1 MSKTNKQIVLDF
13 YRDVFNG
20 WDVSKVAEYVAP
32 DYIQHNPTV
41 EDGLE
46 GFEKFIAFFTSMRPR
61 CEIIRCDEAGDM
73 VYVFFRC
80 TLENGMVNK
89 VMDIYRLADGKLQ
102 EHWDVVEHDV
112 AQKEREAV
120 NDNGIW

>member
-1 MSKTNKQIVLDF
+1 MSNKDIVLAF

-20 WDVSKVAEYVAP
+20 HDTSKVADYVRP

-46 GFEKFIAFFTSMRPR
+46 GFQKFIEFFCGMGPK
-61 CEIIRCDEAGDM
+61 CDIIRCDEVGDM

-80 TLENGMVNK
+80 TLANGMVNK
-89 VMDIYRLADGKLQ
+89 VMDMYRLEDGKLA

-112 AQKEREAV
+112 AQKEKDAV
-120 NDNGIW
+120 NQNGIW

>member
-1 MSKTNKQIVLDF
+1 MAKSNKQIVMDF

-80 TLENGMVNK
+80 TLGSGMVNK

>member
-1 MSKTNKQIVLDF
+1 MARTNREVVLDF

-20 WDVSKVAEYVAP
+20 WDVSKVADYVAEG
-32 DYIQHNPTV
+32 YVQHNPTV
-41 EDGLE
+41 EDGLA
-46 GFEKFIAFFTSMRPR
+46 GFEKFIRFFVGLEPR
-61 CEIIRCDEAGDM
+61 CEIIRCDEAGDR

-80 TLENGMVNK
+80 TLGNGIVNK
-89 VMDIYRLADGKLQ
+89 VMDVYRLEDGMLA

-112 AQKEREAV
+112 AQKERDIV